1 MTEQVKKCRRPRR
14 MARQTDDVAAAVGVG
29 GAGMPT
35 KAARVLDLLHR
46 PGGVSLD
53 ELEAATGWLP
63 HTTRAALTGLRRK
76 GHAIAR
82 DKVEGVTRYAIE
94 TPAP

>member
-1 MTEQVKKCRRPRR
+1 MTKSTKSKAVDQPMPLKAAEPEVG
-14 MARQTDDVAAAVGVG
+14 AAA
-29 GAGMPT
+29 APT
-35 KAARVLDLLHR
+35 KRDTILVLLARPH
-46 PGGVSLD
+46 GATLD
-53 ELEAATGWLP
+53 EMVTATGWLP

-94 TPAP
+94 TPAS

>member
-14 MARQTDDVAAAVGVG
+14 MARQTDDAAAVGVG

-53 ELEAATGWLP
+53 ELVTATGWLP

-94 TPAP
+94 TPAS

>member
-1 MTEQVKKCRRPRR
+1 MTEQVKKSRRPRR
-14 MARQTDDVAAAVGVG
+14 MARQTDDAAAAGVG

-53 ELEAATGWLP
+53 ELVTATGWLP